1 VKYARSS
8 RGFALAG
15 AVTFIALAGVAATT
29 VATYFSY
36 EARRTRSGDIA
47 AQQRQLIMA
56 GVVMAQQQLADG
68 KAQGSQELA
77 LPAGLAD
84 CVLTLSWD
92 KAGKAEDGHASA
104 VLLATYRHERLR
116 QQVQWQREGNVWRI
130 RQMESRVLSGIK

>member
-92 KAGKAEDGHASA
+92 KAEDGHASA

-116 QQVQWQREGNVWRI
+116 QQVQWQHEGNVWRI